1 MSPNEQFLND
11 FNQLINDNT
20 IGLTELEKK
29 EVKKQYAI
37 VAYKMMIESLD
48 KMSIKD
54 FTYDFIKL
62 NYSEVIRQ
70 ILKSLKNLMK

>member
-11 FNQLINDNT
+11 FNRLINDNT

-70 ILKSLKNLMK
+70 ILKS